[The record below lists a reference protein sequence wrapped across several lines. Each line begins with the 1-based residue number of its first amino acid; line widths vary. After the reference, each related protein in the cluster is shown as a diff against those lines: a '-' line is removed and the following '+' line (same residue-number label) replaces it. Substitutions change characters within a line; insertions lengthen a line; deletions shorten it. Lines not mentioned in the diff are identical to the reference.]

1 LPDAPTPVLIF
12 NDIRHRYGQ
21 TVAVDGLSM
30 TVGEGE
36 VVCLVGPSGC
46 GKSTTL
52 RLAAGL
58 EELQHGRVSIGG
70 QVVAAD
76 GCSLPPEDRNTGMV
90 FQDFALFPHL
100 KVIDNVMFGVR
111 GKGVAEKRRRAER
124 ILDQVGMARYA
135 QTFPHELSGGEQQRV
150 ALARALAPRP
160 ALMLMDE
167 PFSGLDTQLR
177 DSVRDDTLNIL
188 AEAGTPTL
196 LVTHDPGEAMR
207 MADRVAVMCAGG
219 LAQVGPPA
227 EIYSAPASLFVAQF
241 FGHVNALSGT
251 VAAGSVDS
259 PLGRLAV
266 NLPELSGPVTI
277 GIRNEALFLG
287 QTGVPATVISARVL
301 GPYSVV
307 ELALADHIKVWA
319 HVPGT
324 APPGPDDKVNVD
336 FDRAQAFVFAKE

>member
-1 LPDAPTPVLIF
+1 MPDAPTPVLIF

-70 QVVAAD
+70 QVAAAD
-76 GCSLPPEDRNTGMV
+76 GRSLPPEARNTGMV

-207 MADRVAVMCAGG
+207 MADRVAVMRAGG

-227 EIYSAPASLFVAQF
+227 EIYSAPASLFVARF

>member
-1 LPDAPTPVLIF
+1 MPDAPTPVLVF
-12 NDIRHRYGQ
+12 DDVRHHYGQ

-76 GCSLPPEDRNTGMV
+76 GRSLPPEDRNTGMV

-111 GKGVAEKRRRAER
+111 GKGAAEKRHRAER

-207 MADRVAVMCAGG
+207 MADRVAVMRTGG

-227 EIYSAPASLFVAQF
+227 EIYSAPASLFVARF

-251 VAAGSVDS
+251 AAAGSVDS
-259 PLGRLAV
+259 PLGRLAASS
-266 NLPELSGPVTI
+266 LELSGPVTI

-287 QTGVPATVISARVL
+287 QTGVPATVTSARVL

-307 ELALADHIKVWA
+307 ELALADDIKVWA

-336 FDRAQAFVFAKE
+336 FDRTQAFVFAKE

>member
-1 LPDAPTPVLIF
+1 LPEALTPVLIF
-12 NDIRHRYGQ
+12 DDVRHRYGQ

-46 GKSTTL
+46 GKSTML

-70 QVVAAD
+70 QVAAAD
-76 GCSLPPEDRNTGMV
+76 GRSLPPEARNTGMV

-111 GKGVAEKRRRAER
+111 GKGAAEKRRRAER

-251 VAAGSVDS
+251 AAAGSVDS

-307 ELALADHIKVWA
+307 ELALADDIKVTA